1 MEKLEVNKHI
11 PFGATL
17 QDVLNHPSLSDT
29 KLKYLLRLRGIY
41 LEDSKNN
48 DTYPILLSTILSPIE
63 FEYIKENIR
72 GKELNQKILSR
83 PLAWHNTED
92 LIKVVPDKIDLKEI
106 IRTSDSRQTV
116 ISQTNFAMVE
126 GNPNK
131 VKMQFRCQTNNYN
144 SGWYRTK
151 NEYDGEI
158 VIEKVQDNDKV
169 YLRMIYTS
177 PETQTIADMCV
188 KHLVNEFKT
197 KNYTK
202 PNTEVERIL
211 YSNFTNEERVKFFL
225 SLTDSSKIFEFQRA
239 TDLDIAPDRTMEMPV
254 EIEKLMTGMVNT
266 LKINGETLHEHYL
279 IKEGE
284 NHNYI

>member
-1 MEKLEVNKHI
+1 MMLLLPPSWMLLITIIQFYDKVMEKLEVNKHI

-17 QDVLNHPSLSDT
+17 QDVLNHPSLSET

-41 LEDSKNN
+41 IEESKNN
-48 DTYPILLSTILSPIE
+48 DTYPILLSTLLSPNE
-63 FEYIKENIR
+63 FEFVKENIR

-83 PLAWHNTED
+83 PLDWNSSED

-106 IRTSDSRQTV
+106 VKIADSRQTV
-116 ISQTNFAMVE
+116 ISQTNFAMVD

-158 VIEKVQDNDKV
+158 VIEKVQENDKV

-177 PETQTIADMCV
+177 PETQAIADLGV
-188 KHLVNEFKT
+188 KYLVSEFRNKS
-197 KNYTK
+197 YT
-202 PNTEVERIL
+202 
-211 YSNFTNEERVKFFL
+211 
-225 SLTDSSKIFEFQRA
+225 
-239 TDLDIAPDRTMEMPV
+239 
-254 EIEKLMTGMVNT
+254 
-266 LKINGETLHEHYL
+266 
-279 IKEGE
+279 
-284 NHNYI
+284 